1 MLLVLGKAYFR
12 LVLVSLAAGSVDKDS
27 DLLGELGTLW
37 PFGMSIAAEV
47 FVGLRVYQSLSIVKT
62 A

>member
-12 LVLVSLAAGSVDKDS
+12 LVLVSLAAGSVGKDS

-37 PFGMSIAAEV
+37 LFCTSIAAEV
-47 FVGLRVYQSLSIVKT
+47 FVGLRIYQSISIVTT